1 MPHTRGGERETEC
14 GAMILW
20 SIRLNKR
27 VLVLTR
33 KVLAHLL
40 QLEGGECS
48 KTLIDIEL
56 FFGNSQNMVPQIVL
70 IFLYN
75 YG

>member
-1 MPHTRGGERETEC
+1 
-14 GAMILW
+14 
-20 SIRLNKR
+20 
-27 VLVLTR
+27 LVTLT
-33 KVLAHLL
+33 HLL